1 MQLFA
6 SDGWLNDYQC
16 WVVLTNKVGLQASY

>member
-1 MQLFA
+1 MQLFV
-6 SDGWLNDYQC
+6 SDRWLNDYQC